1 MLTFK
6 CSSYMISIIF
16 EAEEIEIEI
25 EIASSCVL
33 ISFSLSPS
41 NPKVVD
47 FLTSWV
53 VYEIQ

>member
-16 EAEEIEIEI
+16 EAEEIEIK
-25 EIASSCVL
+25 IASSCVL

>member
-6 CSSYMISIIF
+6 FSSYIIISIIIK
-16 EAEEIEIEI
+16 ADEI

-33 ISFSLSPS
+33 ISFLLSPS

>member
-1 MLTFK
+1 
-6 CSSYMISIIF
+6 MISIIF
-16 EAEEIEIEI
+16 EANEI
-25 EIASSCVL
+25 EIASLSVL

-47 FLTSWV
+47 FLTSWE

>member
-6 CSSYMISIIF
+6 SCSAIISIIF
-16 EAEEIEIEI
+16 KSDEI
-25 EIASSCVL
+25 EIASLSVL

-41 NPKVVD
+41 NPKAVD

>member
-6 CSSYMISIIF
+6 CSSYIITIIF
-16 EAEEIEIEI
+16 EADEIV
-25 EIASSCVL
+25 IASLSVL